1 MDDYW
6 RCSTLWMDGL
16 WMVYGWFI
24 MENPMKNIKIN
35 DLSHY

>member
-1 MDDYW
+1 MITGGVPHY
-6 RCSTLWMDGL
+6 G

-24 MENPMKNIKIN
+24 MENPMKDIKIN